1 MQVHLVRTVLEQQ
14 DAMNKTFLAFKNSA
28 GNSLSRSPSGSGLT
42 EILNAALEPA
52 APYINLMDSSVWV
65 NKTDA
70 NFVDVLHTN
79 SAPLFLVRFYVLHIV
94 KVSLPFS

>member
-65 NKTDA
+65 NTM
-70 NFVDVLHTN
+70 
-79 SAPLFLVRFYVLHIV
+79 
-94 KVSLPFS
+94 